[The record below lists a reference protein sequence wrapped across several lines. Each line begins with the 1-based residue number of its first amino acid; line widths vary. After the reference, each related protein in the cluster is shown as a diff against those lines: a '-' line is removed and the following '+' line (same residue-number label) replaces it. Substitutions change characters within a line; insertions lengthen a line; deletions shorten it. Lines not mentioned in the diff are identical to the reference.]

1 MRPISI
7 VAIFIFAV
15 SCSQKDAG
23 FEAMGHFEADEYM
36 LVAESGGRIIQLNL
50 DEGDKVRK
58 GDTVALT
65 DTIALYLQ
73 LQQSKAQETAVDSK
87 IPGIRAQEKV
97 VATEISVLNSEKKR
111 FSNLVDDKATSG
123 KSLDDILHQ
132 LELAKARY
140 GTFSSQINSL
150 LSEKGV
156 IAAQQNII
164 IDQIRKCR
172 VISPS
177 DGVVINLIAK
187 ESDLMIPGKPLLK
200 LADVDQIILK
210 AYISEDQ
217 LSKIKISEKVKV
229 RIDSQEGGY
238 LDYPGLIYWISDQ
251 AEFTPKVIQTKKERV
266 NLVYA
271 VKVRVKNDG
280 RIKIGMPGEFMLIH
294 E

>member
-150 LSEKGV
+150 LSERGV

-200 LADVDQIILK
+200 LADVDQI
-210 AYISEDQ
+210 
-217 LSKIKISEKVKV
+217 
-229 RIDSQEGGY
+229 
-238 LDYPGLIYWISDQ
+238 
-251 AEFTPKVIQTKKERV
+251 
-266 NLVYA
+266 
-271 VKVRVKNDG
+271 
-280 RIKIGMPGEFMLIH
+280 
-294 E
+294 